1 MGTSQVNTDY
11 KERECHSLYRE
22 WLFIGMR
29 RRLFR
34 VNEDAFDLYAACF
47 SICPNEARSIGKIMH
62 TMIALAIKKGC
73 AERKQNELFI

>member
-1 MGTSQVNTDY
+1 
-11 KERECHSLYRE
+11 
-22 WLFIGMR
+22 MR

>member
-1 MGTSQVNTDY
+1 M
-11 KERECHSLYRE
+11 
-22 WLFIGMR
+22 
-29 RRLFR
+29 
-34 VNEDAFDLYAACF
+34 NEDAFDLYAACV